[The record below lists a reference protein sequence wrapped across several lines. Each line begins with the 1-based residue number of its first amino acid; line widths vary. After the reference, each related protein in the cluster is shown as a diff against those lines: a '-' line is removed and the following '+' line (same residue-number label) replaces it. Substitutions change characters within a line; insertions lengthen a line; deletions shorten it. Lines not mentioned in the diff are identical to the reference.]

1 MDQERQYT
9 HHSRGVEQKKYRLF
23 LINEARGL
31 LTRLMQVQPFEMSMP
46 MVTAAAIPYPA
57 QKGIYQLIRAGK
69 TRLSRK
75 VRLFIQRMKG
85 TTYIPFEKC
94 QAAYAVLKLQFNALL
109 DEFEV
114 FADVVC
120 QRSEHN
126 TGIWIAGLDSLA
138 DDALGAIRPF
148 GEVPPVICYLDR
160 GHGAAIRRART
171 RLAGGDENPVAVI
184 KIPRERMVAS
194 GIGSSLVHEVG
205 HQVSA
210 LLDLVPSIKPL
221 LQARAEKDA
230 VNGSAWLLLGRWISE
245 ILSDWWSV
253 SLLGISATT
262 GLISVVSL
270 PRYFIFRISADDPH
284 PFPWIRVK
292 ISLCFG
298 RLLYPEDQWKRLE
311 RLWET
316 MYPVKDLPAAT
327 TALIRKLE
335 SILDDFARLV
345 AEHRPLKLNG
355 LSLGNIV
362 PVGKRTPERLRQQF
376 RQWQSNPQLMVR
388 QPPTLVFAVVGQ
400 ARADNSITPFAENQL
415 LSRMLRH
422 WALISI

>member
-1 MDQERQYT
+1 
-9 HHSRGVEQKKYRLF
+9 
-23 LINEARGL
+23 
-31 LTRLMQVQPFEMSMP
+31 MQVQPFEMSMP
-46 MVTAAAIPYPA
+46 MVTAAAIPYEA

-69 TRLSRK
+69 RRLGKK
-75 VRLFIQRMKG
+75 VRLFIRRMQGKPP
-85 TTYIPFEKC
+85 IPFQKC

-114 FADVVC
+114 FAEVVC

-126 TGIWIAGLDSLA
+126 TGIWVAGLDTLA
-138 DDALGAIRPF
+138 EDALAAIRPF
-148 GEVPPVICYLDR
+148 SELPPVICYLDR

-210 LLDLVPSIKPL
+210 LLDLIPSMKPL
-221 LQARAEKDA
+221 LQELSDKDPA
-230 VNGSAWLLLGRWISE
+230 NKAAWLLLSRWISE
-245 ILSDWWSV
+245 ILSDCWSV
-253 SLLGISATT
+253 ALLGISATT
-262 GLISVVSL
+262 GLMSVVSL
-270 PRYFIFRISADDPH
+270 PRYFIFRISPDDPH

-292 ISLCFG
+292 ISLSFG
-298 RLLYPEDQWKRLE
+298 KLLYPEDQWRRLE
-311 RLWET
+311 KLWET
-316 MYPVKDLPAAT
+316 MYPPEGLSAPAM
-327 TALIRKLE
+327 ALIRQLE
-335 SILDDFARLV
+335 AILKRFVRLV
-345 AEHRPLKLNG
+345 IDHRPPKLQG
-355 LSLGNIV
+355 MSLREIM
-362 PVGKRTPERLRQQF
+362 PLEKRTPDQLRQYFQ
-376 RQWQSNPQLMVR
+376 QWQSNQQLMAR

-400 ARADNSITPFAENQL
+400 ARADNTITPFAENQL

>member
-1 MDQERQYT
+1 MDQKRQYADPP
-9 HHSRGVEQKKYRLF
+9 RIEQKYRLF
-23 LINEARGL
+23 LINEAQGL

-46 MVTAAAIPYPA
+46 MVTAAAIPYQA

-69 TRLSRK
+69 RRLGKK
-75 VRLFIQRMKG
+75 VRLFIKRLQG
-85 TTYIPFEKC
+85 SQPIPFEKC

-114 FADVVC
+114 FAEVVC

-126 TGIWIAGLDSLA
+126 TGIWVAGLDTLA
-138 DDALGAIRPF
+138 EDALGTIRSF
-148 GEVPPVICYLDR
+148 SQLPPVICYLDR

-210 LLDLVPSIKPL
+210 LLELIPFFKPL
-221 LQARAEKDA
+221 LQELADKDA
-230 VNGSAWLLLGRWISE
+230 ANKAAWSLLSRWISE
-245 ILSDWWSV
+245 ILSDCWSV

-262 GLISVVSL
+262 GLMSVVSL
-270 PRYFIFRISADDPH
+270 PRYFIFRISPDDPH

-292 ISLCFG
+292 ISLAFG
-298 RLLYPEDQWKRLE
+298 RYLYPEDQWRRLE

-316 MYPVKDLPAAT
+316 MYPLTGLAGPAA
-327 TALIRKLE
+327 ALIRQLE
-335 SILDDFARLV
+335 SILDRFVRLV
-345 AEHRPLKLNG
+345 VDHRP
-355 LSLGNIV
+355 
-362 PVGKRTPERLRQQF
+362 PRLRGLTMRQLMPLDKRRPEQLRQYF
-376 RQWQSNPQLMVR
+376 RQWHSNQQLMAK

-400 ARADNSITPFAENQL
+400 ARADNTITPFAENQL